1 MKKNPIFLAML
12 VVMLASSLVFIGC
25 PDGDENK
32 KKFVAVTDITGVP
45 TTATVG
51 VAFTLAGTVEPKNAT
66 NKDITWY
73 SIDDRAN
80 ILADQ
85 TPNLVKTWK
94 MRATIK
100 DGVAK
105 DKDFTKEFDLV
116 VGPGAPASDWATKAT
131 TRNSATSLTAA
142 KWQYEIKSG
151 YGATDPIADW
161 YSFTVTKDQ
170 TYWIWWD
177 DAWAYVD
184 TDKGEDIKVSGYY
197 ADGKVI
203 FSEIDNGWG
212 NTVYFKASEAGTVYL
227 FVEDKFFSN
236 ISGFGTRDYSICF
249 NTLATKPSGWAA
261 P

>member
-1 MKKNPIFLAML
+1 MKKNSILLAML
-12 VVMLASSLVFIGC
+12 VVVLALSMALIGC
-25 PDGDENK
+25 GGDEEAG
-32 KKFVAVTDITGVP
+32 FVAVTDITGLP

-51 VAFTLAGTVEPKNAT
+51 VAFTLTGTVEPANAT
-66 NKDITWY
+66 NKAITWY

-100 DGVAK
+100 DGA
-105 DKDFTKEFDLV
+105 DGKDFTKEFDLV
-116 VGPGAPASDWATKAT
+116 VGPGAVAANWAAPNGAT
-131 TRNSATSLTAA
+131 ALTAA
-142 KWQYEIKSG
+142 TWKKETVTG
-151 YGATDPIADW
+151 YGLTDPVKDW

-177 DAWAYVD
+177 DAWAYAD

-227 FVEDKFFSN
+227 FAESIGTSFS
-236 ISGFGTRDYSICF
+236 GYATRDYSICYH
-249 NTLATKPSGWAA
+249 TLATKPSGW
-261 P
+261 